1 MRDRPIDP
9 VFSWSW
15 ATPFFVAILAAELFI
30 LRFLT
35 QGYGSAF
42 GALAV
47 AWLMTMDD
55 GGVESL
61 NRRRLASLCFACA
74 FLMVFVVC
82 GDVLPVGRYRQAT
95 IVPLFGLILAGVVLR
110 GTRKS

>member
-1 MRDRPIDP
+1 MSDRPIDP

-30 LRFLT
+30 LRFLN
-35 QGYGSAF
+35 QGYGSAL
-42 GALAV
+42 GTLAM

-55 GGVESL
+55 GSAVSL
-61 NRRRLASLCFACA
+61 NRQRAASLCFACA
-74 FLMVFVVC
+74 FLLVFVVC
-82 GDVLPVGRYRQAT
+82 GEVLPVARYRQAT
-95 IVPLFGLILAGVVLR
+95 IVPLLGLIMAGVVLR